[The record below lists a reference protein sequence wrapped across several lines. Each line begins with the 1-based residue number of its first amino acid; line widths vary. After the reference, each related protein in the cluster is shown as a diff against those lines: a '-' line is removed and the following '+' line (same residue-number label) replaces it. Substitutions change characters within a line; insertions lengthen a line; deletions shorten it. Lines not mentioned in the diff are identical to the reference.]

1 MRRPITPQYL
11 ILAITALGSLACESA
26 EHSPTPT
33 APKPA
38 LLGGDGQSTVGIGM
52 PAIGTAVRGNVGSFR
67 IQTNYEKFNTQL
79 HAQDNADLVLVNAVG
94 NVGGHSGWHY
104 HPGPAF
110 VVVKTGALTAY
121 RADDPSCTGK
131 VYPAGTVIIEGT
143 VPHIIRNEGSV
154 SSEFSVVFMVPAG
167 VAQRVDA
174 PAPENCPF

>member
-1 MRRPITPQYL
+1 MRPIFPCDL
-11 ILAITALGSLACESA
+11 ILAVTALAALACDGSGS
-26 EHSPTPT
+26 SPTATTPN
-33 APKPA
+33 PP
-38 LLGGDGQSTVGIGM
+38 LLDGGPQPTVGVGM

-67 IQTNYEKFNTQL
+67 IQTNYTKFNTQL

-121 RADDPSCTGK
+121 RADDPTCSGK

-154 SSEFSVVFMVPAG
+154 PSEFSVVFMVPAG
-167 VAQRVDA
+167 AAQRIDA
-174 PAPENCPF
+174 PAPGTCPF